1 MSRKYVLQILQML
14 EDTPREQ
21 SDGSI
26 RVQESNT
33 IRLCKVPT
41 RGSQELFCEYL
52 STSFTHSN
60 NFRLCFYLQF

>member
-52 STSFTHSN
+52 STSFT
-60 NFRLCFYLQF
+60 Q